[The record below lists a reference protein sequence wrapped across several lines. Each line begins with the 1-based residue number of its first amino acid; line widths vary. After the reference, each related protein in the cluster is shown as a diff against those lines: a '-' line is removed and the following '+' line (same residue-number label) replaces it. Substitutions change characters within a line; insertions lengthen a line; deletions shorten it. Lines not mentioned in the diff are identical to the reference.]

1 VADPWPRRAKQIAT
15 RLRTLREDAGL
26 SQEQLAYSAGI
37 SRNHVQMLERGVGA
51 WVNPR
56 LATLYGLADAL
67 GCRVAELLPDDA
79 L

>member
-15 RLRTLREDAGL
+15 RLRTLRENAGF
-26 SQEQLAYSAGI
+26 SQEQLAYKAGV

-51 WVNPR
+51 RVNPR
-56 LATLYGLADAL
+56 LSTLYGLAEAL